1 MLSLS
6 NPDLLRNQAYANG
19 QWIDGETGDTTE
31 VFNPA
36 TGELVGSVPKLSA
49 AQTREVITQAD
60 SAYRSWKKLTA
71 KERCGLLRKW
81 FDLITA
87 HTDDIA

>member
-6 NPDLLRNQAYANG
+6 KPDLLRNQAYANG
-19 QWIDGETGDTTE
+19 QWIDGETGDATE

-49 AQTREVITQAD
+49 AQTCEVVTQAD
-60 SAYRSWKKLTA
+60 SAYRSW
-71 KERCGLLRKW
+71 
-81 FDLITA
+81 
-87 HTDDIA
+87 